1 MSFQIKEF
9 VGYDL
14 ERELY
19 KKFPRKKKKF
29 TGKKKTITK
38 PIEPTND
45 AKKR

>member
-38 PIEPTND
+38 PIELAND